1 MEQAA
6 PRSASFPRSSA
17 FSRSADRLRFRLPR
31 SLDQPPEQFPNDV
44 LGRHSPRFRAHRLGR
59 LSKRLA
65 RDLRGLSTHREDV
78 IAEKERT
85 VQAEGKGGLD
95 FAQPIER
102 HHRRRFARGLSIS
115 RSQPRLT
122 SSRSFAPASNDLNP
136 RASPAVRWLMCVSL
150 KTARISSALRCT
162 LAPSASSASH
172 SAFLARG
179 LRLPLRLLAE
189 RLLLL
194 LALARP
200 RLLLTRLP
208 RFSIVP
214 ERIDRY

>member
-150 KTARISSALRCT
+150 KAARISSAGVRRGSTTRGVTGLELGSAPRPKLPNESRAQVHT
-162 LAPSASSASH
+162 LAGRGEPGAIAAPGPFS
-172 SAFLARG
+172 RG
-179 LRLPLRLLAE
+179 LRSA
-189 RLLLL
+189 
-194 LALARP
+194 
-200 RLLLTRLP
+200 T
-208 RFSIVP
+208 V
-214 ERIDRY
+214 